1 MHRKLLNIAICMLV
15 MVSGTC
21 YSVSSRGQSY
31 SIAQA
36 SATIVIPISISKI
49 NDMNFGEIAVI
60 SSASG
65 TVIIDPSGSISSGG
79 SGGVTLILTTGSVSS
94 ASFNVTGAAGYT
106 YNITLPTGS
115 IPVSSGSNTMDLSSF
130 TCSVSP
136 LGLLSTGGTQ
146 LLTVGATLNVP
157 AGQAV
162 GTYSTSSSM
171 PLTVNYNT
179 N

>member
-1 MHRKLLNIAICMLV
+1 MHRIIGSIAIWTLV
-15 MVSGTC
+15 LLSVSC
-21 YSVSSRGQSY
+21 YSVRALPQSY
-31 SIAQA
+31 SVAQA

-65 TVIIDPSGSISSGG
+65 TVIIDPSGSITSGG
-79 SGGVTLILTTGSVSS
+79 GGGVTLILTTGSVSS

-106 YNITLPTGS
+106 YNITLPSGS
-115 IPVSSGSNTMDLSSF
+115 IPVSCGTNTMDLSSF

-136 LGLLSTGGTQ
+136 LGLLSTGGSQ